1 VHSWRKQEMSRETF
15 YNHYESLY
23 NSLKVIIE
31 SSEMRVIG
39 DEPDELFLDNIN
51 LFVKSYLILICTYLE
66 AYLQDIAFA
75 YVKELNSRLRS
86 ADIPHNFVHW
96 RLVKDVKSKDLYF
109 KNIDLSISKQD
120 VSDNLSAN
128 PYKTIKLFEYLG
140 IDLNSQEGFSG
151 NKNIVN
157 SIVTKRN
164 NIIHHNDTAM
174 DISFS
179 DLKNY
184 IDIFLIY
191 IKSIDEAVDLSDID

>member
-1 VHSWRKQEMSRETF
+1 MSRETF

-39 DEPDELFLDNIN
+39 DEPDELFLENIN

-66 AYLQDIAFA
+66 AYLQDIAFEYA
-75 YVKELNSRLRS
+75 KELNSRLRR

-96 RLVKDVKSKDLYF
+96 RVVKDIKNKELDF
-109 KNIDLSISKQD
+109 RNIDLSISRQD
-120 VSDNLSAN
+120 ISDNLSAN

-140 IDLNSQEGFSG
+140 INLNSQEGFSD
-151 NKNIVN
+151 KKTLVN

-191 IKSIDEAVDLSDID
+191 IKSIDEAVDLSHID